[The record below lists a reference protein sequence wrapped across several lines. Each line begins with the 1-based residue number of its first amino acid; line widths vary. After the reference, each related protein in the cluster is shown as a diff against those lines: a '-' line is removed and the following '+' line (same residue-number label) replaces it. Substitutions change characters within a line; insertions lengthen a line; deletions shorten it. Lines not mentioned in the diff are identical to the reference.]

1 MSGMLATAAP
11 LEVRMLKT
19 KQTDACM
26 CPNLGS
32 IGNIRGNHKLVQKKP
47 KQTTKSTVVS
57 NGVHRA

>member
-1 MSGMLATAAP
+1 MSGMLATAAA

-32 IGNIRGNHKLVQKKP
+32 IGKY
-47 KQTTKSTVVS
+47 
-57 NGVHRA
+57 

>member
-1 MSGMLATAAP
+1 MSGMLATAAA

-32 IGNIRGNHKLVQKKP
+32 IGNIRGNYKLVQKKP